1 VGNEKQNVT
10 QPKVHAARW
19 QRKQEKPL
27 VEIAASIGI
36 TLIIAWIFYD
46 AWYGILLFPAAYIV
60 FSRGYQQVKKER
72 ENQRKS
78 HAFKEMLEML
88 AGFLQAGISLENSFL
103 HVEEQIEML
112 GIDGREVAVALHK
125 MNQKVKVNVPVEKA
139 CMEMTEQIA
148 LAEAIEFG
156 EVLYAA
162 KRLGG
167 NYGRNVQRCA
177 EKIGEKLSL
186 QEEIETIM
194 AQKKLEMKIMWI
206 VPIVI
211 IGYVRVTSSDLLQVL
226 YHNMLGVCI
235 MSACLVCYVLM
246 VWWSRRMMDISM

>member
-1 VGNEKQNVT
+1 
-10 QPKVHAARW
+10 
-19 QRKQEKPL
+19 
-27 VEIAASIGI
+27 
-36 TLIIAWIFYD
+36 
-46 AWYGILLFPAAYIV
+46 
-60 FSRGYQQVKKER
+60 
-72 ENQRKS
+72 
-78 HAFKEMLEML
+78 
-88 AGFLQAGISLENSFL
+88 
-103 HVEEQIEML
+103 ML

-125 MNQKVKVNVPVEKA
+125 MNQKVKVNIPVERA
-139 CMEMTEQIA
+139 CMEMAEQIA
-148 LAEAIEFG
+148 LTEAIEFG

-186 QEEIETIM
+186 QEEIETMM

-211 IGYVRVTSSDLLQVL
+211 IGYVRVTSSDLLKVL

-235 MSACLVCYVLM
+235 MSACLACYVLM